1 MLVDILG
8 SILSK
13 LEKNIWRKFCSRT
26 FTNLENAKLFTLL
39 LLLLVLSPC
48 VTLTRTGLIYI
59 APIVRLRVH
68 FSRHCDFNQ
77 ISD

>member
-59 APIVRLRVH
+59 G
-68 FSRHCDFNQ
+68 SRHTRKHK
-77 ISD
+77 